1 MAASVY
7 GGSPAHHNRIV
18 HNSNGLTSSHN
29 TMMSE
34 GFYTIFFFS
43 YLSSFCAIIFNSQK
57 H

>member
-34 GFYTIFFFS
+34 GLYTIS
-43 YLSSFCAIIFNSQK
+43 YLSSFFAIIFNSQK